1 MSRIKTFIILII
13 VFLII
18 GGYLYYKWGKESFMP
33 SNENIIALNLEK
45 VGKPI
50 YIKARNWGV
59 AGKHAEI
66 VLSLSKKNIFNKDR
80 DYIFY
85 SNEVFYK
92 TDNIHKIT
100 FFSSGSATSEPMIKF
115 IIPL

>member
-1 MSRIKTFIILII
+1 MELWKKEKIVLMSRIKTFIILII

-59 AGKHAEI
+59 AGNHEEI
-66 VLSLSKKNIFNKDR
+66 VLSMSNKNIPNKDS

-85 SNEVFYK
+85 SNDVFIRLTVYK
-92 TDNIHKIT
+92 Q
-100 FFSSGSATSEPMIKF
+100 
-115 IIPL
+115 

>member
-59 AGKHAEI
+59 AGNTRKLFYLCQIKTFQIKI
-66 VLSLSKKNIFNKDR
+66 VIISFTQMMFFIRLT
-80 DYIFY
+80 
-85 SNEVFYK
+85 VYK
-92 TDNIHKIT
+92 Q
-100 FFSSGSATSEPMIKF
+100 
-115 IIPL
+115 

>member
-59 AGKHAEI
+59 AGNHEEI
-66 VLSLSKKNIFNKDR
+66 VLSMSNKNIPNKDS

-85 SNEVFYK
+85 SNDVFIRLTVYK
-92 TDNIHKIT
+92 Q
-100 FFSSGSATSEPMIKF
+100 
-115 IIPL
+115 

>member
-18 GGYLYYKWGKESFMP
+18 GGYLYYKWEKESFMP

-50 YIKARNWGV
+50 YINV
-59 AGKHAEI
+59 SSTNLEQ
-66 VLSLSKKNIFNKDR
+66 SKLCVNSPL
-80 DYIFY
+80 YIDTRLLWEQTIG
-85 SNEVFYK
+85 SNS
-92 TDNIHKIT
+92 TQ
-100 FFSSGSATSEPMIKF
+100 
-115 IIPL
+115 